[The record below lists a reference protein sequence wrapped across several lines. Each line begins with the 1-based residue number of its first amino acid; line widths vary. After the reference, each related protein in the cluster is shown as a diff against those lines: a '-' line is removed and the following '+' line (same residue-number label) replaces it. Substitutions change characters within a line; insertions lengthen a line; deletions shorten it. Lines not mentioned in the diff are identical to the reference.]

1 MTAPAIPL
9 PDARA
14 FDAARARTTV
24 LRVGLAAALLVLLVA
39 AFFLARNPRPDDSL
53 LPSGTSP
60 VVVLDMS
67 WSTSSD
73 YRQIGSTLRELAAS
87 HRRIGLVVFSD
98 VAYEMFPPGTP
109 ARELRSLLRF
119 FTGPK
124 SRRAASPWAS
134 SLSGGTRISTA
145 LQLARDVLRREHVGN
160 GSVVIV
166 SDLGDAPNDRAALSA
181 AVLGYV
187 RAGIPLRVVG
197 IDATPENEQL
207 FQGLLGS
214 RPVERRP
221 GVTSAAGS
229 GSPSSGLPLALIV
242 VAAVLFVLLAVNEL
256 TCARL
261 RWGEE
266 PAR

>member
-1 MTAPAIPL
+1 MLGT
-9 PDARA
+9 
-14 FDAARARTTV
+14 
-24 LRVGLAAALLVLLVA
+24 LAAAFL
-39 AFFLARNPRPDDSL
+39 LARNPRPSDSI

-60 VVVLDMS
+60 VVALDLS

-73 YRQIGSTLRELAAS
+73 YRQIGRTLAELASS
-87 HRRIGLVVFSD
+87 HRRVGLVVFSD

-124 SRRAASPWAS
+124 SRRAASPWAA

-145 LQLARDVLRREHVGN
+145 LVLARDVLRRGRIPD
-160 GSVVIV
+160 GSVVLV

-197 IDATPENEQL
+197 VDATPENERF

-214 RPVERRP
+214 RPIRAGATHVP
-221 GVTSAAGS
+221 AAAG
-229 GSPSSGLPLALIV
+229 GGAPSSGLPLALIV
-242 VAAVLFVLLAVNEL
+242 VSAVLLALLAVNEWA
-256 TCARL
+256 CARL
-261 RWGEE
+261 RWE
-266 PAR
+266 PTA

>member
-1 MTAPAIPL
+1 MSARAIPL

-14 FDAARARTTV
+14 FDPARLRTTIV
-24 LRVGLAAALLVLLVA
+24 RFGLATALLGLLVA
-39 AFFLARNPRPDDSL
+39 AFLLARNPRPDDSL
-53 LPSGTSP
+53 LPAGTSP
-60 VVVLDMS
+60 VVVLDLS

-73 YRQIGSTLRELAAS
+73 YRGIGATLRRLAAS
-87 HRRIGLVVFSD
+87 NRRIGLVVFSD
-98 VAYEMFPPGTP
+98 AAYEMFPPGTP

-134 SLSGGTRISTA
+134 SLSGGTRVSTA
-145 LQLARDVLRREHVGN
+145 LLLARDVLAREHVSK
-160 GSVVIV
+160 GSVVLV

-197 IDATPENEQL
+197 VNATAENEQL

-214 RPVERRP
+214 RPIQPRRD
-221 GVTSAAGS
+221 GSSASRG
-229 GSPSSGLPLALIV
+229 GTPSSGLPLALVV
-242 VAAVLFVLLAVNEL
+242 VAGVLLALLAVNEL
-256 TCARL
+256 ACARL
-261 RWGEE
+261 RWSE
-266 PAR
+266 R

>member
-1 MTAPAIPL
+1 VTAPAIPL

-73 YRQIGSTLRELAAS
+73 YRQIGATLRRLAAS
-87 HRRIGLVVFSD
+87 EKTISPIRRFD
-98 VAYEMFPPGTP
+98 AAYEMFPPGTP
-109 ARELRSLLRF
+109 SRELRSLLRF
-119 FTGPK
+119 FSGPK
-124 SRRAASPWAS
+124 SKRAVSPWAS
-134 SLSGGTRISTA
+134 SLSGGTRVSTA
-145 LQLARDVLRREHVGN
+145 LLLARDVLVREHISK
-160 GSVVIV
+160 GSVVLV

-197 IDATPENEQL
+197 VNATPENERL

-214 RPVERRP
+214 RPIEPRLQ
-221 GVTSAAGS
+221 GSSAPRS
-229 GSPSSGLPLALIV
+229 GLPSSGLPLALV
-242 VAAVLFVLLAVNEL
+242 VVSAILLVLLAVNEL
-256 TCARL
+256 ACARL
-261 RWGEE
+261 RWSE
-266 PAR
+266 AR